1 MADVLSQQEIDALLS
16 ALNSGELEA
25 SDVSEKKQKV
35 KVYDFKH
42 AMRYS
47 KEQLRSITRIHE
59 NFTRLLTSNLS
70 AQLRTFI
77 QIEIDLVEQV
87 NYQEFIASIPSKTIL
102 NIFDVKP
109 ANGKMVMEI
118 NPQVAYAVLERL
130 LGGQGDPTERDG
142 GLTEIE
148 SVLLQKVFS
157 RAFNMYES
165 AWENIENIKVQWEA
179 MESNPQFMQIAS
191 PNETVIVI
199 AMRTTI
205 GEITGRMTLCI
216 PHLIVEPILPKLT
229 AHQWFSTMAK
239 TKEPKQHE
247 LLKKNLENVHVPMIA
262 ELGRGRLPVSDL
274 LNLQIGD
281 VIGIDT
287 GKIQVKVDQLTR
299 FLGNPGL
306 LNGHYAVQID
316 EVIRSEG
323 DELVK

>member
-16 ALNSGELEA
+16 ALNSGEIAA
-25 SDVSEKKQKV
+25 SDVTEKKQKV

-70 AQLRTFI
+70 AQLRTFV

-87 NYQEFIASIPSKTIL
+87 NYHEFIASIPSRTIL
-102 NIFDVKP
+102 NVFDVKP
-109 ANGKMVMEI
+109 MEGKMVMEI
-118 NPQVAYAVLERL
+118 NPQVAFAVLERM
-130 LGGQGDPTERDG
+130 LGGQGDPTDRVG
-142 GLTEIE
+142 VLTEIE
-148 SVLLQKVFS
+148 TVLIQKVFS
-157 RAFNMYES
+157 KVFDMYQDV
-165 AWENIENIKVQWEA
+165 WGNIENIRVKWEA
-179 MESNPQFMQIAS
+179 MESNPQFLQIAS

-199 AMRTTI
+199 ALRTTI

-216 PHLIVEPILPKLT
+216 PHLIVEPMLPKLT
-229 AHQWFSTMAK
+229 AHQWFSSMAK
-239 TKEPKQHE
+239 THVPKQPE
-247 LLKKNLENVHVPMIA
+247 ILKKNLDSVRIPIIA
-262 ELGRGRLPVSDL
+262 ELGRAKLPVSDI

-281 VIGIDT
+281 VIGVET
-287 GKIQVKVDQLTR
+287 GKIQVKADHLTR

-316 EVIRSEG
+316 EVIYSEG
-323 DELVK
+323 DDE